1 MMVWGGDQLP
11 CQDHVWRCLP
21 GCLVWSLLSLPLA
34 PVPLATGFAEPACAL
49 ATCLPIHA
57 TLGKCCC
64 FWCLVYFQLGKPQT
78 LALWIILRIRLHWV
92 RSILLVCGTNRSS
105 FSLTCPLGMFGQFQ
119 KPTFM
124 VRMSQDSRRG
134 FVLPRHNT
142 NTALLMFHR
151 CGRD

>member
-57 TLGKCCC
+57 TLENAAVSGA
-64 FWCLVYFQLGKPQT
+64 WCISNWGSLKP
-78 LALWIILRIRLHWV
+78 WP
-92 RSILLVCGTNRSS
+92 CGS
-105 FSLTCPLGMFGQFQ
+105 F
-119 KPTFM
+119 
-124 VRMSQDSRRG
+124 
-134 FVLPRHNT
+134 
-142 NTALLMFHR
+142 
-151 CGRD
+151 